1 MEWVEEKYYWK
12 KDKKINGT
20 TTQNQITET
29 TTDSQSYWNGCWK
42 LKLLKQLLKTEITG
56 IITNSVFHISRIIC
70 NNGKNSW
77 HYEEEVIK
85 RTPKT
90 LWTFFKCI

>member
-56 IITNSVFHISRIIC
+56 IITQFFIFLEFFVIMERI
-70 NNGKNSW
+70 
-77 HYEEEVIK
+77 VDTMK
-85 RTPKT
+85 RK
-90 LWTFFKCI
+90 